1 MLVPSESQEMIEMR
15 QLAIVAHELR
25 NPLAAAWCA
34 VRMLGKA
41 RPGAAEIE
49 QTLPLIE
56 RQLGYI
62 ARIVDDLVDVA
73 SVTAGKLSLQTERV
87 DLSELLRD
95 AIHACRQRVDAGG
108 HEFNV
113 SMGTGPV
120 LVSADPLR
128 LTQVFANLLDNA
140 IKYSEPCGRI
150 SVAMERWHDAAVVV
164 VEDNGVGIRADVLPR
179 IFDLFV
185 QGGTPMIGR
194 ARGLGVGLA
203 VAKQVVE
210 EHGGRIEA
218 RSAGIG
224 FGSRF
229 TVIMPLAK
237 L

>member
-1 MLVPSESQEMIEMR
+1 MTEMR

-34 VRMLGKA
+34 LRILA
-41 RPGAAEIE
+41 RTTPCAPEVE

-73 SVTAGKLSLQTERV
+73 GVTSGRLSLQKERV
-87 DLSELLRD
+87 DLSELLRG
-95 AIHACRQRVDAGG
+95 AILACRQRLDARE

-113 SMGTGPV
+113 SMAKEPV
-120 LVSADPLR
+120 LVNVDPLR
-128 LTQVFANLLDNA
+128 LTQAFANLLDNA
-140 IKYSEPCGRI
+140 VKYSQPRGRI
-150 SVAMERWHDAAVVV
+150 GVAVERWNDAAIVT
-164 VEDNGVGIRADVLPR
+164 VEDNGAGIGADVLPH
-179 IFDLFV
+179 IFDMFV
-185 QGGTPMIGR
+185 QGATPMAGGS
-194 ARGLGVGLA
+194 RGLGVGLA

-210 EHGGRIEA
+210 QHGGRIEV

-229 TVIMPLAK
+229 TVRVPLAK

>member
-1 MLVPSESQEMIEMR
+1 MLVPIQSREMIEMR

-34 VRMLGKA
+34 LRLLAKS
-41 RPGAAEIE
+41 RPCAPEI
-49 QTLPLIE
+49 QQALPHIE

-73 SVTAGKLSLQTERV
+73 SVTSGKLSLHKERV
-87 DLSELLRD
+87 DLSELLRA
-95 AIHACRQRVDAGG
+95 AIDSCRQRLDAGT
-108 HEFNV
+108 HQFNA
-113 SMGTGPV
+113 SIPMGCLSV
-120 LVSADPLR
+120 NADPLR

-140 IKYSEPCGRI
+140 VKYSEPCGRI
-150 SVAMERWHDAAVVV
+150 GVAVERSHDVAVVT
-164 VEDNGVGIRADVLPR
+164 VEDNGVGIRADVLPT

-185 QGGTPMIGR
+185 QGGTPMIGSS
-194 ARGLGVGLA
+194 RGLGVGLA

-224 FGSRF
+224 LGSRF
-229 TVIMPLAK
+229 TVRIPLAK

>member
-1 MLVPSESQEMIEMR
+1 MLVPSESRDRVEMR

-34 VRMLGKA
+34 VRMLA
-41 RPGAAEIE
+41 RSTGCAREVE
-49 QTLPLIE
+49 QVVPQIE

-73 SVTAGKLSLQTERV
+73 SVTSGRLSLHKQRV
-87 DLSELLRD
+87 DLSEVLD
-95 AIHACRQRVDAGG
+95 GAIHACRQRLDAGG
-108 HEFNV
+108 YEFNV
-113 SMGTGPV
+113 SMTMGPV
-120 LVSADPLR
+120 LVHADPLR

-140 IKYSEPCGRI
+140 VKYSEPCGRI
-150 SVAMERWHDAAVVV
+150 SVTLERRHDVAAVM

-185 QGGTPMIGR
+185 QAGTPMIGSS
-194 ARGLGVGLA
+194 RGLGVGLA

-229 TVIMPLAK
+229 TVRMPLANV
-237 L
+237 

>member
-1 MLVPSESQEMIEMR
+1 MFVPSEPRETIEMR

-25 NPLAAAWCA
+25 NPLAVAWCA
-34 VRMLGKA
+34 VRMLA
-41 RPGAAEIE
+41 RTTRGAPEVE
-49 QTLPLIE
+49 QALPQIE

-73 SVTAGKLSLQTERV
+73 SVTSGRLSLQKERV
-87 DLSELLRD
+87 DLSELLRG
-95 AIHACRQRVDAGG
+95 AIHACRQRLDARE
-108 HEFNV
+108 HEFDV
-113 SMGTGPV
+113 SMVMGPV
-120 LVSADPLR
+120 LVNADPLR

-140 IKYSEPCGRI
+140 VKYSEPCGRI
-150 SVAMERWHDAAVVV
+150 SVAVERRNDGAVVM
-164 VEDNGVGIRADVLPR
+164 VEDNGVGIRADVLPH
-179 IFDLFV
+179 IFDMFV
-185 QGGTPMIGR
+185 QGGTPMIGSS
-194 ARGLGVGLA
+194 RGLGVGLA

-229 TVIMPLAK
+229 TVRVPLAK

>member
-1 MLVPSESQEMIEMR
+1 MLVPRESREMIEMR
-15 QLAIVAHELR
+15 QLAVVAHELR

-34 VRMLGKA
+34 VRMLA
-41 RPGAAEIE
+41 RTAPPAPEVE
-49 QTLPLIE
+49 QVLPLIE

-73 SVTAGKLSLQTERV
+73 SVASGKLSLQKERV
-87 DLSELLRD
+87 DLCELLGG
-95 AIHACRQRVDAGG
+95 AVHACRQRLDAGG
-108 HEFNV
+108 HEFVQSMAV
-113 SMGTGPV
+113 SSAMV
-120 LVSADPLR
+120 EADPLR

-140 IKYSEPCGRI
+140 VKYSEPCGRI
-150 SVAMERWHDAAVVV
+150 SVAIEQWRDLAVVT

-185 QGGTPMIGR
+185 QGGTPMIGSS
-194 ARGLGVGLA
+194 RGLGVGLA

-229 TVIMPLAK
+229 TVRIPLAK

>member
-1 MLVPSESQEMIEMR
+1 MLVPSESREMIEMR

-34 VRMLGKA
+34 VRMLGRTTSFVPEVGQA
-41 RPGAAEIE
+41 
-49 QTLPLIE
+49 LPLIE

-73 SVTAGKLSLQTERV
+73 SVASGKLSLQKERV
-87 DLSELLRD
+87 DLSELLRG
-95 AIHACRQRVDAGG
+95 AIHACRQRLDTGG

-113 SMGTGPV
+113 SMAAGPV
-120 LVSADPLR
+120 LVNADPLR

-140 IKYSEPCGRI
+140 VKYSEPCGRI
-150 SVAMERWHDAAVVV
+150 VVSVERRKDAVAVM
-164 VEDNGVGIRADVLPR
+164 VEDNGVGIRADVLPQ

-185 QGGTPMIGR
+185 QGGTPMIGSS
-194 ARGLGVGLA
+194 RGLGVGLA

-229 TVIMPLAK
+229 TVRMPLAK
-237 L
+237 I

>member
-1 MLVPSESQEMIEMR
+1 MLVPSEARETIEMR

-34 VRMLGKA
+34 VRMLGRTTA
-41 RPGAAEIE
+41 CVPEVGQA
-49 QTLPLIE
+49 LPLIE

-73 SVTAGKLSLQTERV
+73 SVTSGRLSLHKERV
-87 DLSELLRD
+87 DLSELLRG
-95 AIHACRQRVDAGG
+95 AIHACRQRLDAGG

-113 SMGTGPV
+113 SMAVGPT
-120 LVSADPLR
+120 LVNADPLR

-140 IKYSEPCGRI
+140 VKYSEPCGRI
-150 SVAMERWHDAAVVV
+150 AVTVERRHEGVVV
-164 VEDNGVGIRADVLPR
+164 IVEDNGIGIRADVLPR

-185 QGGTPMIGR
+185 QGGTPMIGSS
-194 ARGLGVGLA
+194 RGLGVGLA
-203 VAKQVVE
+203 VAKQVME

-229 TVIMPLAK
+229 TVRMPLAK
-237 L
+237 I